1 MPLHRT
7 FLTALLTLLVPS
19 ALANTLLM
27 RGKVVMEDGSPP
39 NRSIGIERFCYDTGG
54 QREAQTDKNG
64 NFLWT
69 MDVNPLTVRA
79 CVLRGAQSGYE
90 STVIDISAFN
100 WSTDPNLPPLVLRKR
115 EAGSADQSANIFYQ
129 EGVPLAARTAWNNAQ
144 KLAQK
149 KNWRAAEH
157 ELRSAVASAPK
168 FIRGWYALG
177 LACSNQDKPADARD
191 AYQHVVDLDPKS
203 LDAYL
208 LVARESA
215 AAKDWAGVE
224 RAAASLIRLDTKQR
238 YPEIYVHQAI
248 ARYSVK
254 DLDGAET
261 SAREAIRLDRRR
273 EMPRA
278 EFVLGVI
285 LEARQDYTAAREHLA
300 QYVTLNPKASDVSV
314 VQSRIDNLGRPQPG
328 NSEPQM
334 EMPAVA
340 RSAGVGEAWVPG
352 GMKALAAVVHLDG
365 PLTYFE
371 FFPNYCR
378 AIIREVSVGSS
389 QGTPQFGQTLKTYL
403 AVISELATLG
413 EHRDGGTLITLSLAT
428 DESRKRTERILRLL
442 GWKLAQRDS
451 STTVEPGDQPED
463 GLHQVIPVALGI
475 DQIRMQETL
484 EAGRDFEFELLTEN
498 ARLAGGEDWSELLK
512 DAPVPPGGIAAA
524 FATDWRLTKTCAG
537 LGSMGDD
544 AATALLAAADLRT
557 LATRYADA
565 LSRHAEAF
573 AVSGG
578 AVALPGGAD
587 SAPAWQK
594 LVGENPR
601 NPPAF
606 FRAILD
612 KPLGTL
618 AAFYS
623 VMARADA
630 AHQRFITKTPARAEL
645 FYAWYRKGEEF
656 RYGQSRQIEGWRTGF
671 LQKLPLADGV
681 VRFPGSPA
689 AWTAAAGS
697 GDDVLLDLPTLEALV
712 PIADMEQQRKTP
724 FDEGSVKL
732 LIQNY
737 STWRSLAP
745 YFVRLTELHGEEF
758 AALARFS
765 TAVSAYPAARQG
777 AVLGEWHSLMELI
790 SRGVQAG
797 SLSQAA
803 AADAFRR
810 ICQDLLAS
818 DHSAKALA
826 VLRGIVGNSGDLN
839 DAVARNLLRL
849 DGERR
854 AGFDRILQLQ
864 RVPPAAD
871 AEHVARELAAMVY
884 AASLDPDGLLV
895 NADALLLSRH
905 QFVVTPPDSRMM
917 IFPPAALA
925 PAHDLAGAHLT
936 GGFMN
941 LEDLGKGLARAG
953 RSVARSA
960 PRVADSG
967 SLPSAASSGT
977 VPVDRP
983 SPLAD
988 FKTTGRL
995 VEVYATVTDGRGR
1008 YVDNLTADQFT
1019 LLDQRAP
1026 QGITAFEPQS
1036 NEVSCVLLL
1045 DTTGSMLFA
1054 LPALK
1059 NAALRLIA
1067 ELRPEDSVAVYNFS
1081 DTITELQPFTN
1092 DKSSAKRAVLGTQ
1105 AFGDTALYDALARV
1119 GQDLSGRAGKKVI
1132 VLFTDGKDN
1141 ASTLNADSAIQRA
1154 KAAGVPVYTIAQ
1166 GEAIGQKDLLEQL
1179 QSISKATGGVAFVV
1193 GKPSEIGRVF
1203 DKVSEDLAHGYLLSF
1218 QAPPSENADWH
1229 AIQVGIA
1236 GPRGLKV
1243 RARDGYFP
1251 E

>member
-1 MPLHRT
+1 MPPHRT
-7 FLTALLTLLVPS
+7 LLTALLALLVPV
-19 ALANTLLM
+19 ATANTLLM
-27 RGKVVMEDGSPP
+27 RGKVAMEDGSPP
-39 NRSIGIERFCYDTGG
+39 NRSIGIERFCHDTGG
-54 QREAQTDKNG
+54 QRVAQTDKKG
-64 NFLWT
+64 YFLWP
-69 MDVNPLTVRA
+69 MEIDPLNTRA
-79 CVLRGAQSGYE
+79 CLLRAIQTGFE
-90 STVIDISAFN
+90 STVIDISAFT

-115 EAGSADQSANIFYQ
+115 EAGSADQSTNIFYQ

-144 KLAQK
+144 RLAQK

-157 ELRSAVASAPK
+157 ELRAAVESAPS

-177 LACSNQDKPADARD
+177 LACSNQNKPAEARD
-191 AYQHVVDLDPKS
+191 AYQHVVELDPKAM
-203 LDAYL
+203 DTYL
-208 LVARESA
+208 LVARESVA
-215 AAKDWAGVE
+215 AQDWTTAE
-224 RAAASLIRLDTKQR
+224 RAAASLIKLDTKQR
-238 YPEIYVHQAI
+238 YPEIYVHQAT
-248 ARYSVK
+248 ARYHLK

-273 EMPRA
+273 EVPRA
-278 EFVLGVI
+278 EFVLGAI
-285 LEARQDYTAAREHLA
+285 LEARRDYTGAREHMA
-300 QYVTLNPKASDVSV
+300 QYLTLDPKASDAFVI
-314 VQSRIDNLGRPQPG
+314 QSRIENLGRPQPQ
-328 NSEPQM
+328 NSEPQL
-334 EMPAVA
+334 ELPAVP
-340 RSAGVGEAWVPG
+340 RSAGAGEAWVPG
-352 GMKALAAVVHLDG
+352 GMKALAAVVHLDE
-365 PLTYFE
+365 PLTYFG

-389 QGTPQFGQTLKTYL
+389 QGTPQFQQVLRTYL
-403 AVISELATLG
+403 AVVSELAGLG
-413 EHRDGGTLITLSLAT
+413 ERRDDGTLITLSLAT
-428 DESRKRTERILRLL
+428 DESRKHTERVLRLL
-442 GWKLAQRDS
+442 GWKLGQRDS

-484 EAGRDFEFELLTEN
+484 EARRDFEFELLTEN

-524 FATDWRLTKTCAG
+524 LATDWRLTKTCAG
-537 LGSMGDD
+537 LGIMGDD

-565 LSRHAEAF
+565 LSRHGEAF
-573 AVSGG
+573 TLSGG
-578 AVALPGGAD
+578 AVVLPGGPE

-594 LVGENPR
+594 LTGENPR

-623 VMARADA
+623 VVSRADA

-656 RYGQSRQIEGWRTGF
+656 KYGQSRQVEGWRTEF
-671 LQKLPLADGV
+671 LQKLPLADGA
-681 VRFPGSPA
+681 VRFPGGRA
-689 AWTAAAGS
+689 AWTSAAGS

-712 PIADMEQQRKTP
+712 PIADIEQQRKKP

-737 STWRSLAP
+737 SEWRSLAP
-745 YFVRLTELHGEEF
+745 YFVRLTELHREEF
-758 AALARFS
+758 DALARF
-765 TAVSAYPAARQG
+765 TAAVVNYPFARQN
-777 AVLGEWHSLMELI
+777 AVLGEWHSLIELV

-797 SLSQAA
+797 SVNQVAA
-803 AADAFRR
+803 AAAFRR
-810 ICQDLLAS
+810 ICQDLLAP
-818 DHSAKALA
+818 DHVAKAL
-826 VLRGIVGNSGDLN
+826 VFLREIAGNSGDLN

-849 DGERR
+849 DGDRR
-854 AGFDRILQLQ
+854 TGFDRILQLQ
-864 RVPPAAD
+864 HVPPATD
-871 AEHVARELAAMVY
+871 PGRVATMLAGMVY

-895 NADALLLSRH
+895 NADALLLSKH
-905 QFVVTPPDSRMM
+905 QFVVAQDSKSAM
-917 IFPPAALA
+917 FPPAALE
-925 PAHDLAGAHLT
+925 PSHDSAGAHLT

-941 LEDLGKGLARAG
+941 LEDLGKGFARAG
-953 RSVARSA
+953 RSVARST
-960 PRVADSG
+960 PRATDSG
-967 SLPSAASSGT
+967 SVSAGASTGTLPADLPS
-977 VPVDRP
+977 PQ
-983 SPLAD
+983 AD

-1026 QGITAFEPQS
+1026 QSITAFEPQS

-1045 DTTGSMLFA
+1045 DTTGSMLFS

-1081 DTITELQPFTN
+1081 NAITELQPFTA
-1092 DKSSAKRAVLGTQ
+1092 DKSSAKRSVLGTR

-1119 GQDLSGRAGKKVI
+1119 GQDLAGRAGKKVI

-1193 GKPSEIGRVF
+1193 EKPSEIGRVF

-1218 QAPPSENADWH
+1218 QAPPSENSDWR

-1236 GPRGLKV
+1236 GSRGLKV